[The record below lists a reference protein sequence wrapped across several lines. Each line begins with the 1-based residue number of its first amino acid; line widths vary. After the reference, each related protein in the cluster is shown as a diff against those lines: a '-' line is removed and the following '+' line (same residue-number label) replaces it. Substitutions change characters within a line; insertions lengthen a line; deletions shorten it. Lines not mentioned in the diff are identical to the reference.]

1 MRRDKMTKIIFQYS
15 FLFIGLLAFIG
26 PLMWLISTMLKTQDQ
41 TYVFPPKMFPD
52 PISFG
57 AFNRLFETMPLMPR
71 WITNSITVSAINGI
85 GTMITSSLIA
95 FGFARTKSKMRGVL
109 FVVVLATLMIPS
121 QVTLIPMYI
130 LFSKIGW
137 YDTWLPLTVP
147 IILASPYFIF
157 LFRQFFMTLPKE
169 LDEATYVDGGG
180 YWTIYKSV
188 ILPLSGPIMVTGFVF
203 SFVFTWTDFFTP
215 LIFIQS
221 EKLQMMSV
229 GLQLIMGKNSQ
240 DLPML
245 AAGSFLALLP
255 IAVIYFA
262 AQKYF
267 IEGVVM
273 TGIK

>member
-1 MRRDKMTKIIFQYS
+1 MYRTKLLNRTYS
-15 FLFIGLLAFIG
+15 YLFLLLGLLIFIG
-26 PLMWLISTMLKTQDQ
+26 PLLWLISTMLKTQDQ
-41 TYVFPPKMFPD
+41 TYVFPPKLLPD
-52 PISFG
+52 PFTLS
-57 AFNRLFETMPLMPR
+57 AFTRLFETMSLMPR
-71 WITNSITVSAINGI
+71 WIANSFTVSIINGL
-85 GTMITSSLIA
+85 GTILTSSLIA
-95 FGFARTKSKMRGVL
+95 FGFARTKSRLRSWL

-137 YDTWLPLTVP
+137 YDTWLPLTIPVL
-147 IILASPYFIF
+147 LANPYFIF
-157 LFRQFFMTLPKE
+157 LFRQYFLTLPRE

-180 YWTIYKSV
+180 YWTIYSRV
-188 ILPLSGPIMVTGFVF
+188 VLPLSGPIIISGFIF
-203 SFVFTWTDFFTP
+203 SFVFTWTDYFTP

-240 DLPML
+240 DMPMM

-255 IAVIYFA
+255 IAVIYFS

-267 IEGVVM
+267 VEGVVM
-273 TGIK
+273 SGIK

>member
-1 MRRDKMTKIIFQYS
+1 MPTARRMQRASQYV
-15 FLFIGLLAFIG
+15 LLLLGLLVFIG
-26 PLMWLISTMLKTQDQ
+26 PLLWLVSTMLKTQDQ
-41 TYVFPPKMFPD
+41 TYIFPPKLLPSPFTL
-52 PISFG
+52 S
-57 AFNRLFETMPLMPR
+57 AFTRLFETMTLMPR
-71 WITNSITVSAINGI
+71 WIMNSFIVSGINGL
-85 GTMITSSLIA
+85 GTILSSSLIA
-95 FGFARTKSKMRGVL
+95 FGFVRMKSRLRPAL

-147 IILASPYFIF
+147 VLLANPYFIF
-157 LFRQFFMTLPKE
+157 LFRQYFLTLPRE

-180 YWTIYKSV
+180 YWTIYSKV
-188 ILPLSGPIMVTGFVF
+188 VFPLSGPILISGFIF
-203 SFVFTWTDFFTP
+203 SFVFTWTDYFSP

-240 DLPML
+240 DLPMM

-255 IAVIYFA
+255 IAVIYFS

-267 IEGVVM
+267 VEGVVM
-273 TGIK
+273 SGIK